1 MAAPVL
7 AVLRA
12 RRSAARGGEIS
23 GVTTTYTPAA
33 VNFTGANKLYQG
45 ATFDQ
50 VVNLTVGGSPLNL
63 SAYAGTPPR
72 CHMRKAIADAAPYI
86 TPVCSWID
94 ASIGSLR
101 VRIEA
106 ATLAALADR
115 QDVSGGVHDI
125 EVVNGA
131 DVLRVAVG
139 GWEMSAE
146 VTR

>member
-1 MAAPVL
+1 M
-7 AVLRA
+7 
-12 RRSAARGGEIS
+12 
-23 GVTTTYTPAA
+23 TTTYTPGT

-63 SAYAGTPPR
+63 SAYAGTAPR
-72 CHMRKAIADAAPYI
+72 CMLRKNIADANPYI
-86 TPVCSWID
+86 TPVCSWVD

-106 ATLAALADR
+106 ATLAALTDR
-115 QDVSGGVHDI
+115 QDISNGVLDI
-125 EVVNGA
+125 EVVNGG
-131 DVLRVAVG
+131 DVLRVGMGA
-139 GWEMSAE
+139 WEMSCE

>member
-1 MAAPVL
+1 MRPRS
-7 AVLRA
+7 VLRA
-12 RRSAARGGEIS
+12 QGDAARGGGIL

-45 ATFDQ
+45 QTYDQ

-63 SAYAGTPPR
+63 SAYAATPPR
-72 CHMRKAIADAAPYI
+72 CQMRKAIADAAPYI

-94 ASIGSLR
+94 AATGSLR

-115 QDVSGGVHDI
+115 QDVSGGAHDI

-131 DVLRVAVG
+131 DVLRVGMGA
-139 GWEMSAE
+139 WEMSAE